1 MLETLP
7 TLIAATGFVVIA
19 MIAIATVV
27 SRRWASAPSRFS
39 DLVQQ
44 VSTDLRTE
52 SAASRAELAIEL
64 GRAREEH
71 RAALATV
78 QSTLD
83 DRARRL
89 DETLAAALDR
99 LREGSEQRT
108 ESLRRDLLERQD
120 RIREDAEAS
129 RRSLRDEITTTLC
142 TTTTTLLSSVTE
154 FSSVQ
159 RGQMETF
166 GKQIASLVEANERRF
181 DSLQLSV
188 HNRLGEIESRTTDAL
203 DATRASVQQKLDG
216 SSRDI
221 LERHDR
227 MRDEAAANRNQQRE
241 EITRSLAQAS
251 ESMQK
256 SIERM
261 AMAQASQM
269 EAFGAQIATLVTGN
283 DARFDSLRLTI
294 DTRLSE
300 IRDRNA
306 EQLDQMRATVDEK
319 LQGTIERR
327 VGESFKQVSDQLEQ
341 VHRGLGEMQLLASGV
356 GDLKRVLTNVK
367 SRGGW
372 GEVQLEAL
380 LEQMLAPNQFEK
392 NVKVKGETNE
402 SVEFAIC
409 LPARGETDEI
419 TYLPID
425 AKFPMEDYQR
435 VVEAQEKG
443 DVAAVEM
450 ASTALEQTVRKCAKD
465 ICEKY
470 INPPTTT
477 DFAILYLPS
486 EGLFAEVIRRPTL
499 MERLQRECR
508 VTVAGPTTLSAML
521 NSLQMGFRTLAIEK
535 RSSEVWNVLGAVKT
549 EFGKFGT
556 VLKGIKK
563 KLDSA
568 SKGMDAA
575 AVRSRAIERK
585 LRDVEKLP
593 EGEAEPLL
601 LEPGLLS
608 DHDTSNTQ

>member
-1 MLETLP
+1 MNETVVVLLGFLI
-7 TLIAATGFVVIA
+7 LIAALWAFV
-19 MIAIATVV
+19 
-27 SRRWASAPSRFS
+27 RRMSTEPGS
-39 DLVQQ
+39 DFAAVLRSEGAVA
-44 VSTDLRTE
+44 RTE
-52 SAASRAELAIEL
+52 LATELA
-64 GRAREEH
+64 RAREES
-71 RAALATV
+71 RSASVALHAV
-78 QSTLD
+78 LAERSH
-83 DRARRL
+83 RL
-89 DETLAAALDR
+89 DERLAGAMDR
-99 LREGSEQRT
+99 LREGTDQQIEA
-108 ESLRRDLLERQD
+108 LRRDLLDQQV
-120 RIREDAEAS
+120 RIGSEAEVNRRALRE
-129 RRSLRDEITTTLC
+129 EIATTLS
-142 TTTTTLLSSVTE
+142 TTTTTLLSSVAE

-166 GKQIASLVEANERRF
+166 AKQIGSLVETNDRRF
-181 DSLQLSV
+181 DSVQMSMQ
-188 HNRLGEIESRTTDAL
+188 HRLGEIESRTTETL
-203 DATRASVQQKLDG
+203 DKTRASVEQKLDV

-227 MRDEAAANRNQQRE
+227 MRHEANANRIKQRE
-241 EITRSLAQAS
+241 EITRSLVQTS

-256 SIERM
+256 TIERM
-261 AMAQASQM
+261 AVTQASQM
-269 EAFGAQIATLVTGN
+269 EAFGAQITALVNGN
-283 DARFDSLRLTI
+283 DSRFDSLRLTI

-319 LQGTIERR
+319 LQGTLEKRL
-327 VGESFKQVSDQLEQ
+327 GESFKQVSDHLEQ
-341 VHRGLGEMQLLASGV
+341 VHRGLGEMQLLATGV

-380 LEQMLAPNQFEK
+380 LEQMLAPAQYEK
-392 NVKVKGETNE
+392 NVKVKGDTNQ
-402 SVEFAIC
+402 SVEFAIS
-409 LPARGETDEI
+409 LPARGDTDEI

-435 VVEAQEKG
+435 VCEAQERG
-443 DVAAVEM
+443 DAAAVEV
-450 ASTALEQTVRKCAKD
+450 ASAALELSVRKCAKD
-465 ICEKY
+465 IYEKY
-470 INPPTTT
+470 VNPPVTT

-486 EGLFAEVIRRPTL
+486 EGLFAEVIRRPAL
-499 MERLQRECR
+499 IERLQRDCR

-556 VLKGIKK
+556 VLEGVKK

-585 LRDVEKLP
+585 LRDVERLP
-593 EGEAEPLL
+593 EDEAEPLL
-601 LEPGLLS
+601 LEGASLP
-608 DHDTSNTQ
+608 DDEPSN

>member
-1 MLETLP
+1 MIETSVLV
-7 TLIAATGFVVIA
+7 AVIA
-19 MIAIATVV
+19 LVILGVIFLV
-27 SRRWASAPSRFS
+27 SRSIGTHLQPGV
-39 DLVQQ
+39 LQQ
-44 VSTDLRTE
+44 IDSNVRAE
-52 SAASRAELAIEL
+52 SAASRTELATEL
-64 GRAREEH
+64 GRSREEN
-71 RAALATV
+71 RVVILGL
-78 QSTLD
+78 QSALD

-89 DETLAAALDR
+89 DETLAATQER
-99 LREGSEQRT
+99 LRESSDQRI
-108 ESLRRDLLERQD
+108 EVLRRDLVERQE
-120 RIREDAEAS
+120 RSREAGEVY
-129 RRSLRDEITTTLC
+129 RRSLREEIGTTLSSM
-142 TTTTTLLSSVTE
+142 TTALLSSVTE

-166 GKQIASLVEANERRF
+166 SRQIGSLFEANDRRF
-181 DSLQLSV
+181 DSLRQSV
-188 HNRLGEIESRTTDAL
+188 QHGLTEIELKTTETL
-203 DATRASVQQKLDG
+203 EKTRVSVEQKLDD
-216 SSRDI
+216 SARDI

-227 MRDEAAANRNQQRE
+227 MRDEANANRNQQRE
-241 EITRSLAQAS
+241 EIALSLTQSS

-261 AMAQASQM
+261 GLAQASQM
-269 EAFGAQIATLVTGN
+269 EVFGAQITTLVSGN
-283 DARFDSLRLTI
+283 DSRSENLRVTV
-294 DTRLSE
+294 DARLSE

-319 LQGTIERR
+319 LQGTLEKRL
-327 VGESFKQVSDQLEQ
+327 GDSFKQVSDHLEQ
-341 VHRGLGEMQLLASGV
+341 VHRGLGEMQQLATGV

-380 LEQMLAPNQFEK
+380 LEQMLAPSQFEK
-392 NVKVKGETNE
+392 NVKVSDDSNQ
-402 SVEFAIC
+402 SVEFAIS
-409 LPARGETDEI
+409 LPARGDTDDI

-435 VVEAQEKG
+435 VCEAQERG
-443 DVAAVEM
+443 DLAGVEL
-450 ASTALEQTVRKCAKD
+450 ASAALELSVRKCATE
-465 ICEKY
+465 ICAKY
-470 INPPTTT
+470 INPPVTT

-486 EGLFAEVIRRPTL
+486 EGLFAEVIRRPAL
-499 MERLQRECR
+499 MERLQRDCR
-508 VTVAGPTTLSAML
+508 VTVAGPTTLFAML

-556 VLKGIKK
+556 VLDGVKK

-593 EGEAEPLL
+593 DDEAEPLL
-601 LEPGLLS
+601 LEGASLP
-608 DHDTSNTQ
+608 DDEPSN